1 MLENIEK
8 DEMYMRRCLE
18 LAVHGMGHV
27 APNPMV
33 GSVIVCEDRIIGEGY
48 HHSYGGPH
56 AEVNAI
62 ASVKDKS
69 LLKKSTLYVNLE
81 PCSHHGKTPPCS
93 NLILEMGIPRVV
105 IGSTDSNPQ
114 VAGKGMERLRKGGCE
129 VTSGI
134 LEADSRK
141 LNKRFYTFHEKKR
154 PFIIL
159 KWAQTLDGFIDVI
172 RAPGNPAEPTWITN
186 DVCRVLVHK
195 WRSEE
200 MAIMAGTN
208 TVEKDNPELTVRQ
221 WSGKNP
227 FRVILDRSLRLSASL
242 KVFNDQADTLIL
254 NQNREAVNKNLIYR
268 KINFGDDVPAQ
279 ILKVL
284 REFDINSVII
294 EGGRQLLQSF
304 IDQNLWDEARVF
316 IGQELF
322 VKGIPSPELPCL
334 PVEKTLV
341 GNSTLLYFQ
350 NQF

>member
-1 MLENIEK
+1 MLENTEK
-8 DEMYMRRCLE
+8 DEKFMRRCLE
-18 LAVHGMGHV
+18 LAAHGMGHV

-48 HHSYGGPH
+48 HRIYGGPH

-62 ASVKDKS
+62 ESVEDKT

-81 PCSHHGKTPPCS
+81 PCAHHGKTPPCS

-105 IGSTDSNPQ
+105 IGSVDSNPQ
-114 VAGKGMERLRKGGCE
+114 VAGKGMERLSKGGCS
-129 VTSGI
+129 VTSGV
-134 LEADSRK
+134 LEAESRK

-172 RAPGNPAEPTWITN
+172 RGPGNPAEPTWITN

-227 FRVILDRSLRLSASL
+227 LRVIPDRSSRLPLSL
-242 KVFNDQADTLIL
+242 KVFNKQADTIIF
-254 NQNREAVNKNLIYR
+254 NQKKEEVHNNLLYR
-268 KINFGDDVPAQ
+268 KIDFDKNVLSQ
-279 ILKVL
+279 ILEMLYKQEV
-284 REFDINSVII
+284 NSLII

-304 IDQNLWDEARVF
+304 IDQDLWDEARVF

-322 VKGIPSPELPCL
+322 VKGIPSPELSCL

-341 GNSTLLYFQ
+341 GNSTLLYYR
-350 NQF
+350 NQH